1 MVQKIKIFLGIA
13 VMAAVLFG
21 GLTFS
26 QSAFAGN
33 DEKVTICHQDQET
46 GEQKTI
52 SVKVSSVS
60 AHLANHEGD
69 HVGECVASTCE
80 ECSFQL
86 GEAFEACGE
95 GNLECELAA
104 INAFGVCSLTCQGD
118 YQDIPQQCFNDAAP
132 ILVDCSDSTNDGLQA
147 CEDDWLESIFEC
159 TSP

>member
-1 MVQKIKIFLGIA
+1 MVQKIKIFFGIA

-52 SVKVSSVS
+52 SVKESSVP

-69 HVGECVASTCE
+69 HEGECVASTCE
-80 ECSFQL
+80 ECFIENQL
-86 GEAFEACGE
+86 AIS
-95 GNLECELAA
+95 NCEEDNDCALAA
-104 INAFGVCSLTCQGD
+104 FNAFGECSLSCQGD
-118 YQDIPQQCFNDAAP
+118 FESLTQQCINEAAP
-132 ILVDCSDSTNDGLQA
+132 AFADCSDATNDGLNA
-147 CEDDWLESIFEC
+147 CIDDWISLYDTCAGI
-159 TSP
+159 